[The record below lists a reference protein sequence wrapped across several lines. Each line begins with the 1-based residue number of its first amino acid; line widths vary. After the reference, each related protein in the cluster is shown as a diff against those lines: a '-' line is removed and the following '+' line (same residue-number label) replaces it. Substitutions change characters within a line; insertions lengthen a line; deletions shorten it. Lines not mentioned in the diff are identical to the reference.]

1 MSHPLCIGC
10 GGKTVA
16 EIKDL
21 GSYNEH
27 KVPVWFC
34 QSCNLST
41 PTMRQ
46 DRHDWVQ
53 SYRWPKPGF
62 VYGNRAYAY
71 TVCPSCNVDSMFASN
86 EFLINETFPF
96 CEVVKP
102 CWTCYFCGFSDMVV
116 EQDGDLWADMY
127 SGWAQLK

>member
-46 DRHDWVQ
+46 DRHDW
-53 SYRWPKPGF
+53 
-62 VYGNRAYAY
+62 
-71 TVCPSCNVDSMFASN
+71 
-86 EFLINETFPF
+86 
-96 CEVVKP
+96 
-102 CWTCYFCGFSDMVV
+102 TCYFCGFSDMVV